1 MILRRKR
8 ILYRRARYSTR
19 PIRPPKP
26 VAKPIVMPRPAHSQL
41 LQHELNEESKEKS
54 NPSLPKTEPTLATS
68 QVQSTTKSATTL
80 DPERFRIAST
90 PSAVSSTRYT
100 DIDAHEDLVFPP
112 PPPALK
118 NHSMEVTCPYCLYSL
133 PSREFQSVA
142 RWRKHVLADLDPLV
156 CLFDRCDR
164 PETLYNHT
172 KDWLRH
178 MRKHTEHWRC
188 TAKSHGLLKFATFE
202 EFLLHM
208 QIGHGKNY
216 TKSQI
221 GLLSERKAQV
231 NGPLFE
237 FCPLCGGIPEEKG
250 DDAHN
255 GMIGHIVGHLRSL
268 ALKSLPPIHLD
279 SDDAFLKMKTT
290 RDRLAAQ

>member
-1 MILRRKR
+1 MEQDQSPKTSLTHWNDGFDKILGALASQVGLFHEVSNVIRKSSRQSQNDTAEASFCIKDHEDTDLEPILKHFFYENLCDRFPESSLNIRERLSAAMILRRKR

-142 RWRKHVLADLDPLV
+142 RWRWVFFIRPL
-156 CLFDRCDR
+156 LR
-164 PETLYNHT
+164 TLTN
-172 KDWLRH
+172 
-178 MRKHTEHWRC
+178 
-188 TAKSHGLLKFATFE
+188 G
-202 EFLLHM
+202 
-208 QIGHGKNY
+208 I
-216 TKSQI
+216 
-221 GLLSERKAQV
+221 SESM
-231 NGPLFE
+231 F
-237 FCPLCGGIPEEKG
+237 
-250 DDAHN
+250 
-255 GMIGHIVGHLRSL
+255 
-268 ALKSLPPIHLD
+268 
-279 SDDAFLKMKTT
+279 
-290 RDRLAAQ
+290 